1 MTGIR
6 VTALAAA
13 LLLVAACGT
22 DQPLRPLLPSNAAL
36 YAKKAATPFIAD
48 VSPSTA
54 SLDIGVGSTFSIGV
68 SNPSAN
74 NIYAGIS
81 LSATIVQGNASR
93 AAGSAVPDCG
103 RGAGVLPA
111 TSDCG
116 TAMTVTAD
124 NTAEGTGTLTAG
136 NAKLVIRLLQSSAG
150 GTPTVLD
157 TKTIKVTLT
166 TAGAVSI
173 ADLQLAFS
181 SMEIDGTQLNAYT
194 VTLGNTTGTDR
205 SLYVIQNYVVQGSVV
220 HAGGG
225 AQVCPGLTGVVPAG
239 GCTFDW
245 HTFAQNS
252 LGEPGTLV
260 AGPATLRI
268 DLIYG
273 DGVSSTIVGTREFPI
288 QLTTP

>member
-6 VTALAAA
+6 VTVLTAA
-13 LLLVAACGT
+13 LLVAAACGA
-22 DQPLRPLLPSNAAL
+22 DQSMRPLRPADAPL
-36 YAKKAATPFIAD
+36 YAKKAAAPVIAD

-54 SLDIGVGSTFSIGV
+54 SLEIGVGSSFSIGV
-68 SNPSAN
+68 SNPSATSVS
-74 NIYAGIS
+74 AGIS

-103 RGAGVLPA
+103 RGPGAIPPLA
-111 TSDCG
+111 NCG

-124 NTAEGTGTLTAG
+124 NSAAGSGTLSAG
-136 NAKLVIRLLQSSAG
+136 NAKLVISLLQASGG
-150 GTPTVLD
+150 GTPTAID

-166 TAGAVSI
+166 EAGSVFI
-173 ADLQLAFS
+173 ADLQLHFA
-181 SMEIDGTQLNAYT
+181 SMEIDGTQLNSYT
-194 VTLGNTTGTDR
+194 MTLGNTTGADR
-205 SLYVIQNYVVQGSVV
+205 SLYVIQNYVVQGAVV
-220 HAGGG
+220 HAAGG
-225 AQVCPGLTGVVPAG
+225 ANVCPGLTGVVPAG

-268 DLIYG
+268 ELIYS
-273 DGVSSTIVGTREFPI
+273 DGVSSTLVASREFSI